1 MFEYTNPATES
12 EFRSSADE
20 EMDMLGHDHVSTD
33 GNIEVALGSPGKKDE
48 GGVELIAGQA
58 WPAVMRA
65 EGDEVERTNV
75 EDPAETQR
83 SSPKMIA
90 HAKNL

>member
-1 MFEYTNPATES
+1 VAVLSRNL
-12 EFRSSADE
+12 SSVARGD
-20 EMDMLGHDHVSTD
+20 LRLRVKTRAPTTY
-33 GNIEVALGSPGKKDE
+33 ALGSPGKKDE
-48 GGVELIAGQA
+48 GGVDIVAGQTSTA
-58 WPAVMRA
+58 FIRTK
-65 EGDEVERTNV
+65 GDEVERTNV

>member
-1 MFEYTNPATES
+1 
-12 EFRSSADE
+12 
-20 EMDMLGHDHVSTD
+20 MDVLGHDYVSTD

-48 GGVELIAGQA
+48 GGVNLVAGQTWA
-58 WPAVMRA
+58 ALIRTK
-65 EGDEVERTNV
+65 GDQVERTNV

>member
-1 MFEYTNPATES
+1 
-12 EFRSSADE
+12 
-20 EMDMLGHDHVSTD
+20 MDMLGHDHVSTD

-48 GGVELIAGQA
+48 GGVNLIAGQTLA
-58 WPAVMRA
+58 APIRTK
-65 EGDEVERTNV
+65 GDEVERTNV